1 MGFWGR
7 TSSFLAGQGAGL
19 AYFCFRAPTTL
30 LGRYFRCWP
39 PKAEVAASS
48 PSHAPRRADNID
60 LPGKERWDLC
70 YKTSFSEISG
80 LGANATSGP
89 QGGDV
94 AHADGKCSP
103 TAGGVRGQ
111 LSC

>member
-7 TSSFLAGQGAGL
+7 TSSPLAGQGAGL

-48 PSHAPRRADNID
+48 PSHAPGRADNID
-60 LPGKERWDLC
+60 LPGKERWDLFT
-70 YKTSFSEISG
+70 KPVFQRFLAWVQMQQVVPRVETWPMPT
-80 LGANATSGP
+80 ANAPP
-89 QGGDV
+89 QLGG
-94 AHADGKCSP
+94 
-103 TAGGVRGQ
+103 
-111 LSC
+111 